1 MKMIRSLAPAVGL
14 FALTTLWTAQ
24 ATAHPLTLAECAEG
38 GEFIRNAALARDTGV
53 TREFFV
59 GRLEEDLVLI
69 KAYPP
74 QLRWFV
80 QDAAEEK
87 FLSEA
92 VFAVFDEP
100 VKPEQHESRF
110 ISDCIQ
116 TTTAYVEE
124 LEL

>member
-1 MKMIRSLAPAVGL
+1 MIRSLAPAVGL

-38 GEFIRNAALARDTGV
+38 GEFIRNAALARDAGV

-59 GRLEEDLVLI
+59 GKLEEDLLVI
-69 KAYPP
+69 RSFPP

-92 VFAVFDEP
+92 VHAVFDQP
-100 VKPEQHESRF
+100 LKPAQHESRF

-124 LEL
+124 TEL